1 MISSTICSHG
11 KRKRRPDGLFMP
23 EEVVRINFGLHM
35 HQPVEVILEVL
46 GAPNTCFFNAC
57 IGILGH
63 PQIKV
68 PIIEHK
74 VSYTHK
80 PS

>member
-1 MISSTICSHG
+1 
-11 KRKRRPDGLFMP
+11 
-23 EEVVRINFGLHM
+23 M
-35 HQPVEVILEVL
+35 HQTVEVILEVL